1 MSERIP
7 VVPDDEVTIDG
18 QPYSQPEIERRV
30 DAMLAKRQRNLVPGG
45 KSLSESGRHSPLL
58 QVRIPE
64 AMRDELHARAD
75 AEGVSVSKLTRR
87 AIDRFLNAS

>member
-1 MSERIP
+1 MSKRIP

-30 DAMLAKRQRNLVPGG
+30 DAMLEKRRRNLIPGG
-45 KSLSESGRHSPLL
+45 KSLSESGHHSPLL

-64 AMRDELHARAD
+64 AMRDELQARAD
-75 AEGVSVSKLTRR
+75 AEGVSVSKLTRK
-87 AIDRFLNAS
+87 AIDRFLNAF

>member
-1 MSERIP
+1 MKKRIP
-7 VVPDDEVTIDG
+7 IVPDDEVTIDG
-18 QPYSQPEIERRV
+18 LPYSPPEIERRV
-30 DAMLAKRQRNLVPGG
+30 DAMVAKRQRNLIPGG
-45 KSLSESGRHSPLL
+45 KSLSESGHHSPLL

-64 AMRDELHARAD
+64 AMRDELQERAD